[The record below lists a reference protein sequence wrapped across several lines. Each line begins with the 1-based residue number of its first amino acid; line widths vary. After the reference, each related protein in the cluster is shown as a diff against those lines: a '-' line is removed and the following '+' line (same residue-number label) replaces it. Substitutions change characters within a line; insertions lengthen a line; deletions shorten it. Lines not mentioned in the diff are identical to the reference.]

1 MALQEHLAS
10 RLDEIMKE
18 IDEWLGDETKA
29 KEKLDREN
37 GDFVFVKRE
46 IFARWLDGY
55 TIANPSDYFLEQDIS
70 GLELESNIMSPQEF
84 MLNTLEFFGLP
95 KDYIDGNGHFADW
108 EKRKEEQKG
117 AKKKPKKK
125 TQKLSA
131 AA

>member
-1 MALQEHLAS
+1 MRCNIVAQRMALQEHLAS
-10 RLDEIMKE
+10 RLDDIMKE

-108 EKRKEEQKG
+108 EKRKEE
-117 AKKKPKKK
+117 
-125 TQKLSA
+125 
-131 AA
+131 

>member
-1 MALQEHLAS
+1 MRCNIVAQRMALQEHLAS
-10 RLDEIMKE
+10 RLDDIMKE

-55 TIANPSDYFLEQDIS
+55 TIANPSDYFLDQDIS

-108 EKRKEEQKG
+108 EKRKEE
-117 AKKKPKKK
+117 
-125 TQKLSA
+125 
-131 AA
+131 